1 MVSGRFQQRSN
12 GMLQAPLRYNDQ
24 MESLSASEYAD
35 GFAEIVINPSCAVTA
50 ELGRAL
56 G

>member
-1 MVSGRFQQRSN
+1 MVSGRFQHRSN
-12 GMLQAPLRYNDQ
+12 GMLEAPRRYNDKK
-24 MESLSASEYAD
+24 ESLSASEYAD
-35 GFAEIVINPSCAVTA
+35 GFAEIVINPSYAVTA